1 MTHYFFV
8 AASLPALYLGNVPE
22 MHFAEFDVLV
32 KDNLLLKDYKQIEI
46 LRRYYD
52 LLNIRA
58 LLKGNEFDPHGNLDE
73 TELEVRVI
81 DQENL
86 PAYVLDFLKKYSS
99 KEERLKHF
107 PLLLA
112 DFFKKEVSSADPFVK
127 HYLDFERK
135 LRLIMVGFRAKQLG
149 RNLASELQYENPE
162 EELIAQILAQKDAPA
177 FEPPEGFEDLKA
189 LFEHYNHSP
198 LKLYQALEE
207 YRFKKIGEMVGVD
220 VFAFRYVLGYL
231 ARLIIAEK
239 WMELDKKKG
248 LEIVDNIIK
257 GSTA

>member
-8 AASLPALYLGNVPE
+8 AASLPTLYLGNAPE
-22 MHFAEFDVLV
+22 MRFSECEILL
-32 KDNLLLKDYKQIEI
+32 KDNLLSKDYKQVEI

-58 LLKGNEFDPHGNLDE
+58 LLKDEEFDPHGNLNE

-81 DQENL
+81 DQESL
-86 PAYVLDFLKKYSS
+86 PPYVLEFLKKYSS

-112 DFFKKEVSSADPFVK
+112 DFFKKEVSGADPFVWD
-127 HYLDFERK
+127 YLDFERK
-135 LRLIMVGFRAKQLG
+135 LRLVMVGLRAKQLG
-149 RNLASELQYENPE
+149 RSLTTELQYENPE

-177 FEPPEGFEDLKA
+177 FEPPENFKDLKA
-189 LFEHYNHSP
+189 LFEQYSQSP
-198 LKLYQALEE
+198 LRLYQALAE

-220 VFAFRYVLGYL
+220 VFAFRYILGYL
-231 ARLIIAEK
+231 ARLIIVEK
-239 WMELDKKKG
+239 WVELDKNKG

-257 GSTA
+257 GSKA

>member
-8 AASLPALYLGNVPE
+8 AASLPSLYLGNPPE
-22 MHFAEFDVLV
+22 MGFHDFEILL
-32 KDNLLLKDYKQIEI
+32 KDNLLAKDYEQIEI

-58 LLKGNEFDPHGNLDE
+58 FWKGEEFDPYGNLNE
-73 TELEVRVI
+73 TELETRVI

-86 PAYVLDFLKKYSS
+86 PHYVLDFLKRYKT
-99 KEERLKHF
+99 KEEEIKHF

-112 DFFKKEVSSADPFVK
+112 DFFKKEVSKADPFVR

-135 LRLIMVGFRAKQLG
+135 LRLIMVGFRAKLLG
-149 RNLASELQYENPE
+149 RNLASELQYEDPE

-189 LFEHYNHSP
+189 LFEQHAQFP
-198 LKLYQALEE
+198 LKLYQALAE
-207 YRFKKIGEMVGVD
+207 YRFKKIGAMVGVD